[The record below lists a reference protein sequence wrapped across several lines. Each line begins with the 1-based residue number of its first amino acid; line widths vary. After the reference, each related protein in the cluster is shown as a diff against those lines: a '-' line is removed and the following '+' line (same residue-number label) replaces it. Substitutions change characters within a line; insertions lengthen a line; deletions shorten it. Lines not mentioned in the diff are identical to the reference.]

1 MIQIIL
7 IVWFG
12 LVVLAFICLLFLI
25 RLTIADEADQATEG
39 PGRSIIP
46 RRITTEDWLRQ
57 FGVPLAVWRHLPRE
71 RLN

>member
-1 MIQIIL
+1 MIQVIL

-25 RLTIADEADQATEG
+25 RLTIVDEADQATEG
-39 PGRSIIP
+39 PRSIIP
-46 RRITTEDWLRQ
+46 RRITTQEALRQ
-57 FGVPLAVWRHLPRE
+57 FGVPLAVWPHLPKE